1 MLIAVPEKT
10 DVLPTDSGPAGVC
23 ATEGK
28 GVFPVQWL
36 REAAKNAWVWAEPD
50 IWGQRSSIPRQNFQ
64 PASLDLRL
72 ADKAYRLRAS
82 FLPDNET
89 VEDKLGGFSMGV
101 IDLTEGA
108 ILERNRPYL
117 IPLMEQLRLPDH
129 IRAKTNPRS
138 STGRLD
144 IFTRVITDRS
154 NRFDEI
160 RPGYSGKLYLEV
172 LPRTFTI
179 KVQAGLSLNQI
190 RLMRGAS
197 RLADEDLRRAHHL
210 SPILFLN
217 GEPVRADGLALN
229 DGLFLGVDLAGGA
242 KRPIGYR
249 AKKNS
254 QLLDLSLL
262 DAYNLD
268 DFWEP
273 VHAEL
278 KQRIVLEPEEFYLI
292 LSAECVRIPPR
303 FAAEMAAYDPTSG
316 ELRTHYAGFFDPGFG
331 HGVGL
336 KGTKAVLEVRAHDV
350 PFVLEHGQKVC
361 KLQFEHMCAV
371 PEKLYGKDVGSSYD
385 AQTKTLSKH
394 FRQKD
399 NGQGT
404 LFRL

>member
-1 MLIAVPEKT
+1 MMAPTRTKGIGATGANAT
-10 DVLPTDSGPAGVC
+10 DR
-23 ATEGK
+23 K

-36 REAAKNAWVWAEPD
+36 KHAVEKGWIWTEKPD
-50 IWGQRSSIPRQNFQ
+50 IPQGNFQ

-72 ADKAYRLRAS
+72 AQRAYRLRAS
-82 FLPDNET
+82 FLPDT
-89 VEDKLGGFSMGV
+89 DSVEKKLDDLSMGV
-101 IDLTEGA
+101 VDLTDGG

-117 IPLMEQLRLPDH
+117 IPLMEHLRLPGH
-129 IRAKTNPRS
+129 IKAKTNPRS

-144 IFTRVITDRS
+144 IFTRVITDCS
-154 NRFDEI
+154 NKFDEI
-160 RPGYSGKLYLEV
+160 RPGYNGRLYLEV

-179 KVQAGLSLNQI
+179 KVRAGLSLNQI
-190 RLMRGAS
+190 RLVRETS
-197 RLADEDLRRAHHL
+197 RCTDDDLRRAHQD
-210 SPILFLN
+210 SPILFVQ
-217 GEPVRADGLALN
+217 EVPVPTESLALN
-229 DGLFLGVDLAGGA
+229 DGLFLGVDLAGDT
-242 KRPIGYR
+242 KRPVAYR

-262 DAYNLD
+262 DAYDLD

-273 VHAEL
+273 VHAEP

-292 LSAECVRIPPR
+292 LSAECVRIPPQ

-331 HGVGL
+331 HGGSL

-350 PFVLEHGQKVC
+350 PFILEHGQKVC

-371 PEKLYGKDVGSSYD
+371 PEKLYGKDVGSSYH

-399 NGQGT
+399 NGQGI